1 MFVTG
6 LRHLRFHGCVEDGT
20 VLKWPVAGGQG
31 GGERGMPPCETTK
44 TFEVS
49 EVEHFGTDWNHR
61 KKWCGSTLL
70 GITG

>member
-1 MFVTG
+1 
-6 LRHLRFHGCVEDGT
+6 